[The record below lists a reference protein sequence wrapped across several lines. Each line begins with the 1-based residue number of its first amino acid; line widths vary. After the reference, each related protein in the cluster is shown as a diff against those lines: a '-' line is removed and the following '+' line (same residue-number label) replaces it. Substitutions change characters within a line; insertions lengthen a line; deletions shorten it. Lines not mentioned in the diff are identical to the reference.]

1 MTSDESRL
9 EILRKVEDG
18 TLSIEEGS
26 DLIRILDEAREVSLE
41 AEVSP
46 AVGEPK
52 DPQAPPETLRTP
64 GCWKAAWSM
73 VLLTGT
79 LLATFSVYWVYQG
92 YQKAGLSW
100 GFWLSWIPFIIGT
113 VVMII
118 GGVLLTSPWLHLRLA
133 TSSDGKNLKL
143 NLFIPIPLNLVSWG
157 LRTFRHFLPAQV
169 KDKNIEDLLDDVD
182 RSLQRGEPFLV
193 DVDENE
199 DGEQVFVSISR

>member
-41 AEVSP
+41 TEVSP
-46 AVGEPK
+46 TVGEPR
-52 DPQAPPETLRTP
+52 DSQVSPETSKTP
-64 GCWKAAWSM
+64 GCWKAAWRM
-73 VLLTGT
+73 ILLTGT

-100 GFWLSWIPFIIGT
+100 GFWLSWIPLIIGT

-118 GGVLLTSPWLHLRLA
+118 GGVFAHLALVA
-133 TSSDGKNLKL
+133 FTACHFVGSQKPETQSFHSD
-143 NLFIPIPLNLVSWG
+143 
-157 LRTFRHFLPAQV
+157 T
-169 KDKNIEDLLDDVD
+169 IEARFMGFANVPSFFT
-182 RSLQRGEPFLV
+182 RPGQR
-193 DVDENE
+193 
-199 DGEQVFVSISR
+199 QKY